1 MNIYVFVICNCLA
14 MAWGQQPRQLQQACL
29 TGTMNDIQS
38 WVDHNGRL
46 KPEAQPLSVDV
57 SESAH
62 PVASLQTELGQH
74 TRASREI
81 KVLSMARC
89 ALREVPEVF
98 SLEDLNHNR
107 LADTLEYLTLYGN
120 KFDDLQS
127 TGDQYDS
134 FINATDARVLVQGT
148 GYDTRA
154 ALWPGGLKGTRFKNL
169 RELDLRACA
178 ITTLSTGTFQG
189 MEKLEALY
197 LSENSILYINA
208 KAFSGLN
215 NLVHL
220 DMSRNY
226 NYDDFG
232 NHKTFVLESLGVM
245 EDLHNLVSLDFSFT
259 RLSQSNLMMFNS
271 FGKSFQRLSLCE
283 TGLTKLRAGI
293 FKNTSLRFLDVSG
306 NNGVLNQYG
315 TLSGLENTL
324 EVLYATKV
332 GLVTLDMFERFK
344 RLEIL
349 NLQNN
354 EVNLLS
360 TEVTKTMENLQILD
374 LTNNR
379 LSTWIGLKF
388 SYMPRLKYLSLRKN
402 NINMIN
408 VNMIEDFKNLQYL
421 GFAEN
426 FVICNCHTRELFEIA
441 LNADQEPTKQSRLS
455 SQYKERG
462 NMTKFSSYHTGFAS
476 YNAIINKRTN
486 VSEACEMDYDCD
498 REIYQDNITASYVL
512 LDYSPTLYQCMQL
525 VEGVYMSFS
534 HPLGCDVVSREV
546 DFDVVID
553 KGWNKLLALIVIP
566 AIVFPV
572 LVFVFMFRKNFR
584 YFCITVRNSALLSM
598 INKDKVIDD
607 SRIFNYDVFVSYCND
622 DRGWILDQL
631 LPHLETNCGVSVC
644 LHERDFQVGLSILE
658 NIVSCM
664 DRSRSIMLVISKEF
678 LLSQWCQFEMHLAQ
692 HRLLETRRED
702 LILVLLEE
710 IPRRLRPTT
719 LHYLML
725 TKTYIVYPS
734 EAADS
739 AKKDFWR
746 RLGRSVTARRPDNE
760 NDSLA

>member
-1 MNIYVFVICNCLA
+1 MNEL
-14 MAWGQQPRQLQQACL
+14 
-29 TGTMNDIQS
+29 QS

-46 KPEAQPLSVDV
+46 KPGAQRLSVDV

-62 PVASLQTELGQH
+62 PVATLQSELGQH
-74 TRASREI
+74 TRAPREI

-89 ALREVPEVF
+89 GLREVPEVF
-98 SLEDLNHNR
+98 SLEDANHNR
-107 LADTLEYLTLYGN
+107 LADTIEYLTLYGN

-127 TGDQYDS
+127 TSDRYDS
-134 FINATDARVLVQGT
+134 FINATDARVLVQGM

-154 ALWPGGLKGTRFKNL
+154 LWPGGFKDTRFKNL

-189 MEKLEALY
+189 MENLEALY
-197 LSENSILYINA
+197 LSENSILNINA

-215 NLVHL
+215 NLIHL

-226 NYDDFG
+226 NNDEFG
-232 NHKTFVLESLGVM
+232 NHKSLILESLDVM
-245 EDLHNLVSLDFSFT
+245 DDLRNLVSMDFSST

-283 TGLTKLRAGI
+283 TGLTRLRTGI
-293 FKNTSLRFLDVSG
+293 FNNTSLRFLDVSG
-306 NNGVLNQYG
+306 NNGILNQYG
-315 TLSGLENTL
+315 VLSGLENTL
-324 EVLYATKV
+324 EVLYAVKV
-332 GLVTLDMFERFK
+332 GLVHLNLFERFK

-349 NLQNN
+349 NVQNN
-354 EVNLLS
+354 EVS
-360 TEVTKTMENLQILD
+360 DFTSEVAKTMENLQILD
-374 LTNNR
+374 LDNNR
-379 LSTWIGLKF
+379 LSTWIAYKF
-388 SYMPRLKYLSLRKN
+388 SYMRRLKYLSLRKN

-408 VNMIEDFKNLQYL
+408 ENMIEDFKNLQYL

-426 FVICNCHTRELFEIA
+426 FVICNCHTRELFEIG
-441 LNADQEPTKQSRLS
+441 LNADREATKQSRIR
-455 SQYKERG
+455 SQYKKRG
-462 NMTKFSSYHTGFAS
+462 NMTKFSSYHTGFTS

-486 VSEACEMDYDCD
+486 VSKACEVDSACD
-498 REIYQDNITASYVL
+498 GEIYHDNITASYLL
-512 LDYSPTLYQCMQL
+512 LDYNPSLYQCMQL

-534 HPLGCDVVSREV
+534 HPLGCDVSPRV
-546 DFDVVID
+546 DFDAAIE
-553 KGWNKLLALIVIP
+553 KSWNKLLALIIIP
-566 AIVFPV
+566 AILFPV
-572 LVFVFMFRKNFR
+572 LVFVFVFRKNFR
-584 YFCITVRNSALLSM
+584 YFFITVRNSALLSM
-598 INKDKVIDD
+598 INKDTIIDD

-734 EAADS
+734 EAGDNV
-739 AKKDFWR
+739 KKDFWR
-746 RLGRSVTARRPDNE
+746 RLGRSVSARRPDNE